1 MVSMMTVKRMK
12 HFKLSSVEEEMV
24 PIEKVMKTNI
34 SIEAEKITEVSI
46 ESVNQLKGMKNVY

>member
-1 MVSMMTVKRMK
+1 MMTVKRMK
-12 HFKLSSVEEEMV
+12 HFKLRSVEEEMV

-34 SIEAEKITEVSI
+34 SIEAEKNTEVSI